1 MLKRQIILIIIRCA
15 CVNWNSGKERNSK
28 KLCNFWIKVMVSF
41 LGRTAHGRIGKLS
54 MGIVCR
60 HDQESAYISSRLLA
74 RLERKYIGMAG
85 VCDGTMTFAEH
96 KINLKQ
102 HAQMMLIIISRFS
115 AIHCVK
121 VHRYTLVSFMYSH
134 RNKCT
139 SAYYYWHGNHIVY
152 IHIHCIL

>member
-1 MLKRQIILIIIRCA
+1 
-15 CVNWNSGKERNSK
+15 
-28 KLCNFWIKVMVSF
+28 
-41 LGRTAHGRIGKLS
+41 

-60 HDQESAYISSRLLA
+60 HDQESAYISSRLWA

-85 VCDGTMTFAEH
+85 VCDGTMTFGEH

-115 AIHCVK
+115 AINCVK

-139 SAYYYWHGNHIVY
+139 PAYYYWHGNYIVHI
-152 IHIHCIL
+152 CIVSCNLLILYFLKIVTLNQCSTSWLSKLLKKKLTL